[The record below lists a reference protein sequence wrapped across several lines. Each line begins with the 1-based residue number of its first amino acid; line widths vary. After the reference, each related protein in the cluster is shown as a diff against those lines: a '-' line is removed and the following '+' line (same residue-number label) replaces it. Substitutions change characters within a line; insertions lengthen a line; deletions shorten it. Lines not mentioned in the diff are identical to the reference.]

1 MTPEAPAISNKK
13 YNVQELFDEI
23 LGRHL
28 ERLIGTRFGI
38 YALPLNSII
47 ISCLIMLMERENEIE
62 SLPSSSAERYTLQTL
77 SNELEGMGFDLGR
90 NMNLTTQEMIQKGY
104 IQVDNDRLIPQK
116 PAISTGRLLE
126 KVFPG
131 MPGMNL
137 VAYFFQTID
146 EVKSE
151 RKDLNSAVGQF
162 NQILHRQG
170 VPLKKDPA
178 ASVCKDQSRLALE
191 QTAPE
196 PVPETP
202 GQVNRPAG
210 RKGEFKSP
218 DTVEHPQ
225 VKPPA
230 IDTRVYPSEPKI
242 LSFDNYAG
250 KVEIKKVDFGRLI
263 PSEDELEE
271 SATDFDADFETQ
283 DPQASVRRED
293 TDGGQ
298 GIPAE
303 TGSVITP
310 LEQTASAVQDPS
322 PKPDFT
328 QQQTDIYACDE
339 SKEPEVLS
347 ALNQEA
353 LDVAEKKSESDI
365 ILEENVSDNQ
375 DDVIQQQ
382 IAAFEK
388 HLALECPMCRQSKVQ
403 AETTTKGKSY
413 YKCTNKNCNFI
424 SWGRPHHVLCPQCN
438 NPFLIESERAGK
450 SILKCPRATCRYW
463 QAPPWDATDNFLHTM
478 NSALQKSQKVA
489 AISRKP
495 RKRVVKRKV
504 VRRKK

>member
-162 NQILHRQG
+162 NQILHLQG

-191 QTAPE
+191 QTAPA
-196 PVPETP
+196 PAPETP
-202 GQVNRPAG
+202 SQVNR
-210 RKGEFKSP
+210 
-218 DTVEHPQ
+218 
-225 VKPPA
+225 PA

-271 SATDFDADFETQ
+271 SATDFDADLETQ

-322 PKPDFT
+322 PAPDFT

-347 ALNQEA
+347 ELNQEA
-353 LDVAEKKSESDI
+353 LEVAENKSESDI
-365 ILEENVSDNQ
+365 ILEENVLDNQ
-375 DDVIQQQ
+375 DDVIEQQ
-382 IAAFEK
+382 IAAFEE
-388 HLALECPMCRQSKVQ
+388 HLALECPICRQSKVQ

-413 YKCTNKNCNFI
+413 YKCANKNCNFI

-463 QAPPWDATDNFLHTM
+463 QAPSWDATDNFLHTM
-478 NSALQKSQKVA
+478 NSGLQKSQKVA